1 MPFHGA
7 NTFTVKNSVRHHG
20 MMYHFLI
27 SWFIFSFLIHY
38 ISCIRKNGTLKNG
51 KWTCLFSRS
60 SSDVYLFLVFF
71 FEWCLYLTFLLA
83 IKRLILLKSSHLL
96 RTHFVNSESVDDRH
110 KNVILNFSIKF
121 LQVFWILLFEK
132 RHAFVKNRSGLQF
145 LYSNKVFIWRRE
157 WTIVFSWFRKHSD
170 TGGLIQWFVH
180 FYLLKLGQKQTQTQK
195 YPSMWRN

>member
-1 MPFHGA
+1 
-7 NTFTVKNSVRHHG
+7 

-27 SWFIFSFLIHY
+27 SWFICSFLIHY
-38 ISCIRKNGTLKNG
+38 ISCIQKNGTLKNG
-51 KWTCLFSRS
+51 KWTGLF
-60 SSDVYLFLVFF
+60 FPLVVRCVFIFSFF
-71 FEWCLYLTFLLA
+71 FEWCLYLTFLLS

-132 RHAFVKNRSGLQF
+132 RHAFVKNGSGLWF
-145 LYSNKVFIWRRE
+145 LYSNKVFIWWRE
-157 WTIVFSWFRKHSD
+157 WTIVFSWFWKHSD
-170 TGGLIQWFVH
+170 TGGHIQWFVH
-180 FYLLKLGQKQTQTQK
+180 FYLLKLGQKQTQIQK